1 MRIADVA
8 RLVALAAIWGASFIF
23 IRVLAPV
30 LGPVVTAAVRVLV
43 AGVALVVWTRATG
56 FDGQLARHWRAYV
69 VIGVVN
75 SSLPFVLYAF
85 AALYIPASYSV
96 ILNSVAPLFAALL
109 AALLLA
115 EPLTTRKLIGLA
127 AGAGGVAL
135 VSGAG
140 PMRDGAGLATA
151 VVACLAAAFC
161 YAASGVYIKKR
172 AASAPPIGIAAWSQ
186 VFAGVVLLP
195 FVPLAPIRG
204 AVDAAVVANMAVL
217 ALLCSAIAY
226 LLYFRL
232 IADIGPTRALT
243 VTFLMPLFGML
254 WGALFLGESITGAML
269 AGCAMII
276 GGVAIVATAS
286 RPKRTIDTIAR

>member
-1 MRIADVA
+1 MRNADVV
-8 RLVALAAIWGASFIF
+8 RLTALAAIWGASFIF
-23 IRVLAPV
+23 LRVLAPV
-30 LGPVVTAAVRVLV
+30 LGPVITAAVRVLI
-43 AGVALVVWTRATG
+43 AGGALLAWAQLTG
-56 FDGQLARHWRAYV
+56 FDAALKRHWRAYV

-109 AALLLA
+109 APVFLA
-115 EPLTTRKLIGLA
+115 DPITPRKLAGLA

-140 PMRDGAGLATA
+140 PIAFGAGSAAA
-151 VVACLAAAFC
+151 VAACLAAALC
-161 YAASGVYIKKR
+161 YAASGIYIKRR
-172 AASAPPIGIAAWSQ
+172 ASSAPPMGVATWRQI
-186 VFAGVVLLP
+186 FAGAALLP
-195 FVPLAPIRG
+195 LVPFAPVRG
-204 AVDAAVVANMAVL
+204 GIDMVIVANVLAL
-217 ALLCSAIAY
+217 ALLCSAVAY

-254 WGALFLGESITGAML
+254 WGALFLGESITAPML
-269 AGCAMII
+269 GGCALIV
-276 GGVAIVATAS
+276 GGVALVAFA
-286 RPKRTIDTIAR
+286 PKRAAA